1 MHLKAYTVKLIRS
14 EDVENGF
21 TKGSTVWLHS
31 PVEGVDDQFYF
42 LTHLNASEGAP
53 LYIGQVERRA
63 DWDGEW
69 TPPPEE
75 DAPVESVPV
84 KSDVIDTAIEQMEAD
99 HAKKF
104 NAEYPDPVAPMQ
116 TVAPPNP
123 AVAAAVAQANS
134 RGGGLKFDGGKPRP
148 SLLING
154 MPRALSRVID
164 VLTFGAQKY
173 EAHSWQLVENGEER
187 YDDAKLRH
195 MLKQAMGETHDDE
208 SGIEHLAHEICNS
221 LFLLEKLL
229 RKKEGLN

>member
-31 PVEGVDDQFYF
+31 PVEGVEDQFYF
-42 LTHLNASEGAP
+42 LTHLKASEGAP

-84 KSDVIDTAIEQMEAD
+84 KSEPEPLPV
-99 HAKKF
+99 
-104 NAEYPDPVAPMQ
+104 YPDPVEPMQ
-116 TVAPPNP
+116 TVAPPAVAPPNP

-195 MLKQAMGETHDDE
+195 MLKQAMGETYDDE
-208 SGIEHLAHEICNS
+208 SGIEHLAHEICNG

>member
-31 PVEGVDDQFYF
+31 PVEGVEDQFYF
-42 LTHLNASEGAP
+42 LTHLKASEGAP

-84 KSDVIDTAIEQMEAD
+84 KSEPEPLPV
-99 HAKKF
+99 
-104 NAEYPDPVAPMQ
+104 YPNPVEPMQ
-116 TVAPPNP
+116 TVAPPVVAPPNP

>member
-31 PVEGVDDQFYF
+31 PVEGVEDQFYF

-84 KSDVIDTAIEQMEAD
+84 KSDAAPSPVC
-99 HAKKF
+99 
-104 NAEYPDPVAPMQ
+104 PDPVEFMP
-116 TVAPPNP
+116 TVAPTVAAVPP